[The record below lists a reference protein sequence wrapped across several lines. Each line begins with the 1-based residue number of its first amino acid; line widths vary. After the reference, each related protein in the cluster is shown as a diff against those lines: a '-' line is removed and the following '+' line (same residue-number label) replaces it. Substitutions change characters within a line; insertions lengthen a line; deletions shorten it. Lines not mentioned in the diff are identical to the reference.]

1 MSYFGSKFP
10 EGVSGDYREIAG
22 PKEITCPNL
31 KRVTLK
37 ALSSEETKYFTC
49 EGCGEKEAVI
59 IVVDLETE
67 RLFVRKDSACA
78 NGHEHLVS
86 PIVRKTGKD

>member
-10 EGVSGDYREIAG
+10 EGVSGDYREIIG
-22 PKEITCPNL
+22 PEEIICPNL
-31 KRVTLK
+31 RRVTLK
-37 ALSSEETKYFTC
+37 ALSSEDTKYFTC
-49 EGCGEKEAVI
+49 DGCGSERSILIVI
-59 IVVDLETE
+59 DLETE

-78 NGHEHLVS
+78 SGHEHLVS

>member
-1 MSYFGSKFP
+1 MSYFGAKFP
-10 EGVSGDYREIAG
+10 EGVSGDYREIGGAG
-22 PKEITCPNL
+22 DITCPNL

-37 ALSSEETKYFTC
+37 ALSSENTKYFTC
-49 EGCGEKEAVI
+49 DGCGEKEAVI

-78 NGHEHLVS
+78 EGHKDGNV
-86 PIVRKTGKD
+86 PKMRKS